1 MNRLAL
7 FNVVAY
13 IFLFLYVFVFKGHN
27 FSISFKWSLN
37 HLSIFLIAAYPAD
50 LAADPADPADSAAYP
65 AAYPADL
72 AAYPADPAAYPAD
85 PAAYPADPADPAADL
100 FLAVSCAKT
109 ALAASIASL
118 GRLSSGYSFSN
129 SFKHS
134 SALKIPKATES
145 FLVHLYAL
153 IIRISEYADLSFSSW
168 CSPLTST
175 FARTSPCT

>member
-13 IFLFLYVFVFKGHN
+13 IFLFLYVFVCKGHN

-50 LAADPADPADSAAYP
+50 LADP
-65 AAYPADL
+65 AAYSADL
-72 AAYPADPAAYPAD
+72 AAYPADPAAYLAD
-85 PAAYPADPADPAADL
+85 LAADPADPAADL

>member
-37 HLSIFLIAAYPAD
+37 HLSIFLI
-50 LAADPADPADSAAYP
+50 
-65 AAYPADL
+65 PADL
-72 AAYPADPAAYPAD
+72 AAYPADPADLAAD
-85 PAAYPADPADPAADL
+85 LAADQAAYL